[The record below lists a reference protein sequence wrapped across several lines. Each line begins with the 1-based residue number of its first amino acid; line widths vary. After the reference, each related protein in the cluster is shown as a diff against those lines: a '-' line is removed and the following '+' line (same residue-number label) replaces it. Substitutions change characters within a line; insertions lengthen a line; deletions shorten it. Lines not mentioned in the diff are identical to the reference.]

1 MLDDDDCPLLFDDD
15 DDDDNDDDDLFAC
28 GCYRSKVALVRFFRM
43 WCLPIRRACRPTT
56 HPARTL
62 SSLTT
67 ARTPSLLCL
76 VVLLW
81 SSPPHHHHANMA
93 SQPDRLPPE
102 VSAANASGGQT
113 EWPPLDHSRSALGP
127 RGRRKLHRPTQG
139 PYQPP
144 TTEAEVRRLTL
155 DVDSLTVNPECA
167 MGQDAGIPL
176 AEARRQATGPPPHR
190 IPSHVEPPS
199 STQLSAAT
207 TAAPHS
213 TAASTAATASRPLH
227 PTSINTSCVS
237 APHESLPRR
246 LHPPRT
252 ARPSHTSHHRHQPA
266 HPSANRISRTRARHA
281 RPTTLWTHF
290 TDATLHRFCLTDT
303 THEHRSRTTA
313 TTTPPPTH
321 TNQHATQLYTRTASY
336 QPPQRRPPRTLS
348 TLLAGPA
355 VAPHPDTTT

>member
-1 MLDDDDCPLLFDDD
+1 MVVTTSPPPRKH
-15 DDDDNDDDDLFAC
+15 
-28 GCYRSKVALVRFFRM
+28 GVSTRSTATRGLCRQ
-43 WCLPIRRACRPTT
+43 CIRRTNRVATARSLSISTRTTWTQEAPQADPRPLPASHHRSRGQTPHARCRQLDGQPRVRHGPGRG
-56 HPARTL
+56 HPAGRSTAASDRT
-62 SSLTT
+62 T
-67 ARTPSLLCL
+67 
-76 VVLLW
+76 
-81 SSPPHHHHANMA
+81 
-93 SQPDRLPPE
+93 
-102 VSAANASGGQT
+102 
-113 EWPPLDHSRSALGP
+113 
-127 RGRRKLHRPTQG
+127 
-139 PYQPP
+139 
-144 TTEAEVRRLTL
+144 
-155 DVDSLTVNPECA
+155 
-167 MGQDAGIPL
+167 
-176 AEARRQATGPPPHR
+176 PHR

-313 TTTPPPTH
+313 TTIPPPTH